1 MLRTALLVVALV
13 LLLPGCVAVAAAG
26 VVGVGVVQYT
36 RNEVLQDYPAELEE
50 THAAA
55 LEALR
60 RLELEPEADTL
71 AATQGSI
78 TAGDLILAAERHP
91 EGVTRVRIRIGTF
104 HTRDHERRAEL
115 VLQEIGIVL
124 EQRDELRA
132 WAEKVRGAEPAP
144 ASQAAA
150 QEPQPES

>member
-1 MLRTALLVVALV
+1 MSRTALLVSA
-13 LLLPGCVAVAAAG
+13 LLPLLSGCIAVAAAG

-36 RNEVLQDYPAELEE
+36 RNEVLQDYAAELEE

-60 RLELEPEADTL
+60 RLELAPEADTL
-71 AATQGSI
+71 SATEGSI
-78 TAGDLILAAERHP
+78 TAGDLLLVTERCP
-91 EGVTRVRIRIGTF
+91 EGVTRVRVRIGTF

-115 VLQEIGIVL
+115 VLQEIGTVL

-132 WAEKVRGAEPAP
+132 WAEKVRDG
-144 ASQAAA
+144 
-150 QEPQPES
+150 EPQPAPEAPLPEG

>member
-1 MLRTALLVVALV
+1 MLRTALLVVALFP
-13 LLLPGCVAVAAAG
+13 LLPGCVAVAAAG

-36 RNEVLQDYPAELEE
+36 RNEVLQDSAAELEE

-91 EGVTRVRIRIGTF
+91 DGVTRVRIRIGTF

-115 VLQEIGIVL
+115 VLQEIGVVL

-132 WAEKVRGAEPAP
+132 WAEKVRGAEPAA
-144 ASQAAA
+144 ASQAP
-150 QEPQPES
+150 QPQPEG